1 LEWIGLHNVESV
13 SGEEK
18 NTLEYAALEPKQLI
32 EKKNKIRE
40 RSVKE
45 KAGYLALTKGL

>member
-1 LEWIGLHNVESV
+1 LEGIGLHNVESV

-32 EKKNKIRE
+32 EKKKKFE
-40 RSVKE
+40 KE
-45 KAGYLALTKGL
+45 A